1 MKQHSFLPPLANR
14 FITVPTR
21 CSFESLTLSPIH
33 ILYKYVI
40 QPDPNFLGQY
50 RVFRKNII
58 LNTPSQ
64 SRFPTDLCCPTDT
77 RLWKKSPSESLP
89 LPKPAHSKTPSK
101 KGVPF
106 PSLSFPLVTVLS
118 RSIQLHFATPVEQT
132 AIILPT
138 RLPPPFIVALLTE
151 NTGKLG
157 RALPSVGFLPV
168 ACLDEE
174 EGNASPFSSFYSV
187 TFRLPHAEDTRS
199 LNFPPNIITNTT
211 TNPRLCI
218 CNRRAFDSSV
228 YYPAPILRDSIP
240 GQ

>member
-64 SRFPTDLCCPTDT
+64 YRFPTDLCCQIDT

-89 LPKPAHSKTPSK
+89 LPNLTTKSAHSKAHQRKESLFHHFHFPWSQFFPD
-101 KGVPF
+101 PF
-106 PSLSFPLVTVLS
+106 NFT
-118 RSIQLHFATPVEQT
+118 
-132 AIILPT
+132 
-138 RLPPPFIVALLTE
+138 LPPPSPRQRLFSPPV
-151 NTGKLG
+151 
-157 RALPSVGFLPV
+157 FLP
-168 ACLDEE
+168 
-174 EGNASPFSSFYSV
+174 
-187 TFRLPHAEDTRS
+187 HS
-199 LNFPPNIITNTT
+199 L
-211 TNPRLCI
+211 
-218 CNRRAFDSSV
+218 
-228 YYPAPILRDSIP
+228 LRC
-240 GQ
+240 